1 MKPEATRLA
10 PTEFE
15 TAVNCNTAK
24 AVRLTVPSTL
34 VAIAEE
40 VIKNQW
46 LM

>member
-1 MKPEATRLA
+1 MKPKAIRLA

-15 TAVNCNTAK
+15 TAVCNTAK
-24 AVRLTVPSTL
+24 AVRLAVPSTL